1 MGDPFSFC
9 QSCTMGFVKVVKNKA
24 YFKRFQVKY
33 RRRREGKTDYQARK
47 RLVAQDKN
55 KYNSKKY
62 RLVVR
67 FTNRDIIAQIIYS
80 EIVGDKVMTAA
91 YGHELPRYGL
101 KVGLTNYAAAYCVG
115 LLLARR
121 HLTKLG
127 MADLYSGKGTVDGE
141 DYNVFED
148 QERDEEARNPFRA
161 VLDVGLART
170 TTGARV
176 FSVMKGAC
184 DGGLDVPHSV
194 SRLAGYDAESK
205 NFDAA
210 TLRKYL
216 FGGNISEYMETLQ
229 EEPEKY
235 KRQFGKYQ
243 AAGVSASGLEALYES
258 AHKAIRANPAAEK
271 KTPSVPAGEK
281 PKRYNKQR
289 LTYSQRKDRIRQKL
303 ASAAKKNASAEQ

>member
-1 MGDPFSFC
+1 
-9 QSCTMGFVKVVKNKA
+9 MGFVKVVKNKA
-24 YFKRFQVKY
+24 YFKRYQVKY

-80 EIVGDKVMTAA
+80 EIVGDKVLAAA
-91 YGHELPRYGL
+91 YSHELPRFGL
-101 KVGLTNYAAAYCVG
+101 KVGLTNYAAAYSVG

-121 HLTKLG
+121 HLTNLG
-127 MADLYSGKGTVDGE
+127 MADLYTGKSTVDGE
-141 DYNVFED
+141 DYNVFAD
-148 QERDEEARNPFRA
+148 QARDDEARNPFKA

-176 FSVMKGAC
+176 FAAMKGAC
-184 DGGLDVPHSV
+184 DGGLDIPHSTQ
-194 SRLAGYDAESK
+194 RLAGYDAETK
-205 NFDAA
+205 TFDPA

-216 FGGNISEYMETLQ
+216 FGGNIAEYMESLQ
-229 EEPEKY
+229 DTPEKY

-243 AAGVSASGLEALYES
+243 AQNIAGGDLEKLYES
-258 AHKAIRANPAAEK
+258 VHAAIRADPKAQK
-271 KTPSVPAGEK
+271 KTASVAEGEK

-289 LTYSQRKDRIRQKL
+289 LSYAQRKDKIRQKIT
-303 ASAAKKNASAEQ
+303 SAQKKKNAE